1 MSISIF
7 KYVLTTHQD
16 KLNSFWS
23 NSITKSQGSSN
34 KILMLSWLHPDS
46 EYFSPSFHKVNI
58 CKYNSLSPKIRHTL
72 IYWVSS
78 KLEIIWEVRDWEI
91 TLKPLNWKAGRVAA
105 GLVIP
110 SLPRTCWKVKRCKN
124 RVQAPVCVVGLANTL
139 GISWSTPKPYV
150 RVLLHPV
157 KCTKGKED
165 RTPALRWLRK
175 TLSKKKW

>member
-7 KYVLTTHQD
+7 KYVLITHHD

-46 EYFSPSFHKVNI
+46 EYFSPSFHEVNI
-58 CKYNSLSPKIRHTL
+58 CKYNSVSPKIRHTL

-91 TLKPLNWKAGRVAA
+91 TIKPLNWKAGKSGCWNCHSFLAQNLLKGQKVQEQSA
-105 GLVIP
+105 G
-110 SLPRTCWKVKRCKN
+110 TCVCNGACKYF
-124 RVQAPVCVVGLANTL
+124 RDKLEYPKTL
-139 GISWSTPKPYV
+139 CQSPTTPCEMY
-150 RVLLHPV
+150 
-157 KCTKGKED
+157 KGKRRQD
-165 RTPALRWLRK
+165 AC
-175 TLSKKKW
+175 SQMA